1 MDFWDIDK
9 KELVLMDVEKMYPP
23 RLLFH
28 VHVYAARCVCICICF
43 QGTAENIE
51 MELLLKPTNPGTIVK
66 YVS

>member
-9 KELVLMDVEKMYPP
+9 KELVLMHKEKMYPP

-28 VHVYAARCVCICICF
+28 VYAARCVCIRICF
-43 QGTAENIE
+43 QGTTENIE

-66 YVS
+66 